1 MAKRVTRHPS
11 DATRQKMSAA
21 HKGAKNGMYKRKH
34 SATTKRRIS
43 EALKRYWQH
52 IPKT

>member
-1 MAKRVTRHPS
+1 MAKRVSRHPS
-11 DATRQKMSAA
+11 DETRQKMSAS
-21 HKGAKNGMYKRKH
+21 HKAEKNINYHRRR
-34 SATTKRRIS
+34 SETTKRRIS